1 MILADL
7 PTPHLVL
14 DRVKLQK
21 NLNRMSTRAD
31 ELGVRLRPHMKTAK
45 SIEVAKLALVD
56 RPACITVS
64 TMKEARY
71 FAVHGLRDIVLAV
84 GLVPQR
90 LEEVVALLVEGVSL
104 AVTTDMPEVAELIS
118 AAGRRAG
125 VTIPVM
131 IEVDVGEHRGGVLD
145 PLAGGQER
153 LLAVARGLGPE
164 GAEVRGVLAHAGH
177 TYGCSER
184 EAIADI
190 AEAERSIAVGAATV
204 LRQAGFG
211 CPEVSVGSTPGA
223 LFARNLEGVTE
234 MRPGVY
240 MFMDLFQS
248 GVGCCA
254 LSDIALS
261 VLSTVMNHR
270 PESGTAHIDAG
281 GLALSKDR
289 STGSQM
295 LDLGFGLVTDVNG
308 APFPNL
314 IVQAVHQ
321 EHGRLGPI
329 DNSGT
334 VPIEVLL
341 VGERVRV
348 LPNHACMTAAAYER
362 YAVVDGTEMGDQQ
375 PVVTFWDRVNGW

>member
-71 FAVHGLRDIVLAV
+71 FAEHGLRDIVLAV

-131 IEVDVGEHRGGVLD
+131 IEVDEGETPGESCRQKRPPAPLVVRARVRRSDGPAEAFAVRGG
-145 PLAGGQER
+145 
-153 LLAVARGLGPE
+153 
-164 GAEVRGVLAHAGH
+164 
-177 TYGCSER
+177 
-184 EAIADI
+184 
-190 AEAERSIAVGAATV
+190 RS
-204 LRQAGFG
+204 
-211 CPEVSVGSTPGA
+211 GSTHPGRQTQPSS
-223 LFARNLEGVTE
+223 FE
-234 MRPGVY
+234 MRCSP
-240 MFMDLFQS
+240 
-248 GVGCCA
+248 
-254 LSDIALS
+254 
-261 VLSTVMNHR
+261 
-270 PESGTAHIDAG
+270 
-281 GLALSKDR
+281 
-289 STGSQM
+289 
-295 LDLGFGLVTDVNG
+295 
-308 APFPNL
+308 PFSN
-314 IVQAVHQ
+314 I
-321 EHGRLGPI
+321 
-329 DNSGT
+329 
-334 VPIEVLL
+334 
-341 VGERVRV
+341 
-348 LPNHACMTAAAYER
+348 C
-362 YAVVDGTEMGDQQ
+362 
-375 PVVTFWDRVNGW
+375 